1 MIEEKHC
8 KTKDLLLEAAK
19 DLFVK
24 RGYQAVGTREIAD
37 LAGVNLGA
45 IQYHFGSKAKLFI
58 EMVHLLMN
66 NTKNLQIE
74 LALSNL
80 PQSREAA
87 VQKLRGFVSG
97 FLAHLLRSQDP
108 QVCRLMVREIMTDA
122 TEDQEMIDELVSSVA
137 EQFIRPV
144 HQSLVQLISK
154 INPELS
160 SEKLGLSAQSIIG
173 QCVYYSTNRPFVEHL
188 HKTNISQSPTFEEI
202 VNHISTFSLQALG
215 YSSQA
220 PEDNCSEGQAG
231 GEACEKQIGNC

>member
-58 EMVHLLMN
+58 EMVHLLMR
-66 NTKNLQIE
+66 NTKNLQTE

-80 PQSREAA
+80 PQSREEA
-87 VQKLRGFVSG
+87 VRKLQDFVSG
-97 FLAHLLRSQDP
+97 FLAHILRSEEP

-122 TEDQEMIDELVSSVA
+122 TQDQEMIEELVSSVA

-144 HQSLVQLISK
+144 HESLVQLISK
-154 INPELS
+154 INPELN
-160 SEKLGLSAQSIIG
+160 SESLALSAQSIIG
-173 QCVYYSTNRPFVEHL
+173 QCIYYSTNRPFVEHL
-188 HKTNISQSPTFEEI
+188 HNKNISLSPTFEEV
-202 VNHISTFSLQALG
+202 VNHIANFSLQALG
-215 YSSQA
+215 YYSS
-220 PEDNCSEGQAG
+220 E
-231 GEACEKQIGNC
+231 GEACEKQIGNF